1 MFFKRRNKREKGSTT
16 ARPER
21 PYAGRRSAGRHPL
34 VWLEDVVKVYSGE
47 AGDFMA
53 LKGLSLG
60 AMPGDFVSI
69 VGKSG
74 SGKSTLIN
82 MMTGIDR
89 PTTGRVMINGFELH
103 TMSEEEIARWRRRN
117 LGIVFQFFQ
126 LLPTLTVLENILLP
140 MDFSGQFSKREQV
153 DRAMQLLSVMQ
164 VDEHANKLPSG
175 LSGGQQQRVA
185 IARALANDPPLI
197 VADEPTGNLDSK
209 TADHVFLQFE
219 RLVDRGK
226 TVIMVTHDDELAQRG
241 SRIIRL
247 SDGSIIADSGRPVYG

>member
-1 MFFKRRNKREKGSTT
+1 
-16 ARPER
+16 
-21 PYAGRRSAGRHPL
+21 
-34 VWLEDVVKVYSGE
+34 
-47 AGDFMA
+47 MA
-53 LKGLSLG
+53 LRGLNLK
-60 AMPGDFVSI
+60 AMRGDFVSI
-69 VGKSG
+69 IGKSG

-89 PTTGRVMINGFELH
+89 PTSGQVIINDSALH
-103 TMSEEEIARWRRRN
+103 TMSEEEIARWRRAN

-140 MDFSGQFSKREQV
+140 MDFSGNIRKSEQYA
-153 DRAMQLLSVMQ
+153 RAMQLLEVMQ
-164 VDEHANKLPSG
+164 VIDHADKLPSG

-219 RLVDRGK
+219 ELVARGK
-226 TVIMVTHDDELAQRG
+226 TVIMVTHDDELAERG
-241 SRIIRL
+241 SRIIRI
-247 SDGSIIADSGRPVYG
+247 SDGSIVADSAGVRYG